1 MKVSKAQASDNR
13 DAIVL
18 AAASQIRERGFD
30 QMSVE
35 NVARAAGLTH
45 GALYSHFRSKDALKA
60 EATRRAFKDCIR
72 AFSGLTPK
80 EFLRRYLSAEH
91 RDNPQ
96 GGCPTSALVSEVQR
110 QPLPS
115 QTAFRDGVKSFASL
129 TAESLESI
137 GAEHDHDRAVLMFAA
152 MVGGLSISRA
162 IREVDK
168 AVSNDILRAV
178 ADQLEQLIAGSIKKD
193 KRQRR

>member
-13 DAIVL
+13 DAIVV
-18 AAASQIRERGFD
+18 AAAAQIRERGFD

-60 EATRRAFKDCIR
+60 EATRRAFEDCIR
-72 AFSGLTPK
+72 GFSGLTPS
-80 EFLRRYLSAEH
+80 EFLERHLSTEH

-96 GGCPTSALVSEVQR
+96 KGCPTSALVSEVQR
-110 QPLPS
+110 QPLPL
-115 QTAFRDGVKSFASL
+115 QIAFRDGVEGFAAL
-129 TAESLESI
+129 AAESLKSI
-137 GAEHDHDRAVLMFAA
+137 GAEHDSDRALLMFAA

-168 AVSNDILRAV
+168 SASDNILRAIT
-178 ADQLEQLIAGSIKKD
+178 DQIEQLIARPKKG
-193 KRQRR
+193 KRRDR

>member
-18 AAASQIRERGFD
+18 AAAAQIRERGFD

-45 GALYSHFRSKDALKA
+45 GALYSHFKSKDALKA
-60 EATRRAFKDCIR
+60 EATRRAFDDCIR
-72 AFSGLTPK
+72 AFSDLTPA
-80 EFLRRYLSAEH
+80 EFLGRYLSPEH

-96 GGCPTSALVSEVQR
+96 EGCPTSALVSEVQR
-110 QPLPS
+110 QSLPS
-115 QTAFRDGVKSFASL
+115 QIAFRDGVAGFAALAADSLKSV
-129 TAESLESI
+129 
-137 GAEHDHDRAVLMFAA
+137 GAKHDPDRALLMFAA

-162 IREVDK
+162 IREVDR
-168 AVSNDILRAV
+168 AASDNILRAIT
-178 ADQLEQLIAGSIKKD
+178 EQIEELIAKPAKTG
-193 KRQRR
+193 KRR

>member
-18 AAASQIRERGFD
+18 AAAAQIRERGFD

-45 GALYSHFRSKDALKA
+45 GALYSHFKSKDALKA
-60 EATRRAFKDCIR
+60 EATRRAFEDCIR
-72 AFSGLTPK
+72 AFSDLTPT
-80 EFLRRYLSAEH
+80 EFLGRYLSAAH

-96 GGCPTSALVSEVQR
+96 EGCPTSALVSEVQR
-110 QPLPS
+110 QSLPS
-115 QTAFRDGVKSFASL
+115 QIAFRDGVEAFAAL
-129 TAESLESI
+129 AAESLKSV
-137 GAEHDHDRAVLMFAA
+137 GAEHNADRALLMFAA

-162 IREVDK
+162 IREVDR
-168 AVSNDILRAV
+168 AASDNILRAIT
-178 ADQLEQLIAGSIKKD
+178 EQIEELIAKPAKTG
-193 KRQRR
+193 KRR